1 MLYGSRV
8 SDASVTYWMDIL
20 ERWIMESNLMGPQR
34 DECLASLLQVKE
46 DAWQYAVEAAKRH
59 TANKG
64 RKFGGD

>member
-8 SDASVTYWMDIL
+8 SDTSVAYWMDIL

-46 DAWQYAVEAAKRH
+46 DARQYAMEAAKLRT
-59 TANKG
+59 TAPAVH
-64 RKFGGD
+64 